1 MISVIF
7 QFSLLA
13 LIILSFLLVV
23 AVPVVF
29 AAPNGWNE
37 NKNYIVF
44 GATIW
49 IALIFLIGS
58 LNYFI
63 I

>member
-1 MISVIF
+1 MISLIF
-7 QFSLLA
+7 QLSLFA
-13 LIILSFLLVV
+13 LIFLSFVLVV

-37 NKNYIVF
+37 NRSYIVL
-44 GATIW
+44 GATVW
-49 IALIFLIGS
+49 IALIFLIGI